1 MPSPVLRA
9 GDVLAAVLWCTTY
22 LLVLRRSALDQ
33 VSGMPLPALATAFAW
48 ETIYGVVR
56 PTLGLPPLVV
66 PAWLAIDVLLL
77 VQYLRCGAAA
87 CRRSARAHA
96 HADTWF
102 VACTGAALLAALAL
116 EYACIV
122 DTNDRDGVV
131 SGFAVNVV
139 MSLAF
144 LAMLTRPDLRGQSV
158 PIALA
163 KLVGT
168 AATIPHALALHGAL
182 LSLRAFV
189 VVTVGADVAYLVL
202 LDRACRSRGIRP
214 WTRW

>member
-1 MPSPVLRA
+1 MVASAMRA
-9 GDVLAAVLWCTTY
+9 GDLLAAVLWCVTY

-33 VSGMPLPALATAFAW
+33 VSGMPLPALASAFAW
-48 ETIYGVVR
+48 ETIYAVVR
-56 PTLGLPPLVV
+56 PTVGLPRVVV
-66 PAWLAIDVLLL
+66 PAWLSIDALLL
-77 VQYLRCGAAA
+77 VQYLRYGAAA
-87 CRRSARAHA
+87 CRARRAVA
-96 HADTWF
+96 WF
-102 VACTGAALLAALAL
+102 VACTGAAILVALAL

-122 DTNDRDGVV
+122 DTNDRDGVL

-144 LAMLTRPDLRGQSV
+144 LAMLARRRDLGGQSV
-158 PIALA
+158 SIALA

-182 LSLRAFV
+182 FSLRAFA
-189 VVTVGADVAYLVL
+189 VVTVLSDVAYLVL
-202 LDRACRSRGIRP
+202 LDRACRARGIRP